1 MNTITQSA
9 IVAAAAALAPLAAQA
24 EMVELSDAELRA
36 VQGQGPISGLREAL
50 QNYRSGLEPLW
61 TELTTVQGLSPPL
74 HYAGWSAVLAG
85 YAISGPAGAALT
97 AFEDAPFPV
106 NRLGVAAQPVA
117 LVGASLGLT
126 GVYLLYLNG
135 EYVPAY

>member
-9 IVAAAAALAPLAAQA
+9 IVVAVTALAPLAAHA

-50 QNYRSGLEPLW
+50 QNYRSELAPMW
-61 TELTTVQGLSPPL
+61 TELTTVQGISPPL

-85 YAISGPAGAALT
+85 YAISVPAGAALT
-97 AFEDAPFPV
+97 AIENAPFPV
-106 NRLGVAAQPVA
+106 NRLDVAAQPVA
-117 LVGASLGLT
+117 FVGASLGLT

-135 EYVPAY
+135 EYVPTH

>member
-1 MNTITQSA
+1 MNTVTQSA
-9 IVAAAAALAPLAAQA
+9 IVVAVTALTPLAAQA

-50 QNYRSGLEPLW
+50 QNYRGGLEPLW
-61 TELTTVQGLSPPL
+61 TELTTIQGLSPPL
-74 HYAGWSAVLAG
+74 HFAGWSAVLAG

-97 AFEDAPFPV
+97 AIENAPFPV
-106 NRLGVAAQPVA
+106 NRLGVVAQPVA
-117 LVGASLGLT
+117 RVGSSLRLT

>member
-1 MNTITQSA
+1 MNTFKHPA
-9 IVAAAAALAPLAAQA
+9 IFVAVAALAPLAAQA

-106 NRLGVAAQPVA
+106 NRLGVVAQPVA

-126 GVYLLYLNG
+126 GIYLLYLNG